1 MIVLVG
7 DHGWSL
13 SEHGLWAKHSNFEVA
28 LRVPLIISSPEFE
41 KNKKTNSVAELI
53 DLYPTLCELSS
64 GEKPK
69 HLQGNSLV
77 ESMSFPSKIFKT
89 HALSR
94 WQKGDTF
101 IKDKLFYTE
110 WNLPNRK
117 IKMLYDHS
125 VDPSETI
132 NLANLTR
139 YNDIVNSLGIEL
151 KQFKKIIQM
160 NNIKYFY
167 LTFILLSVN
176 LFGQNDSISE
186 TENRPNIVFIMSDD
200 HAVSA
205 VSAYNDWLAKIAPT
219 PNIDRIA
226 ENGMLM
232 NRVFNTNSICG
243 PSRASILTGKY
254 SHVNGFFK
262 NEKGGDFDGTQITF
276 PKILQRFGYET
287 AVIGKWHL
295 GTAPTGFDYSKVMI
309 NWGGQGTYFNPV
321 FLENGKDTI
330 VEKNR
335 HSTAQVAYDAINW
348 LEKSRDKSKP
358 FMLMYQFK
366 APHRPWEPAKE
377 FKSLFKDGDLPHPE
391 NFNDEY
397 VGREAAKK
405 QWMEIENH
413 MNRRDL
419 KIPAPKGLSKL
430 ELNKYYT
437 YGNKGEFWTPNDSLK
452 GKELKN
458 WKFQRYI
465 KDYLRCVAGVD
476 KAVGQMLDY
485 LEENKLMDNTIII
498 YTSDQGFYLGEHGWF
513 DKRWMYEE
521 SFRMPFVI
529 SYPKVIKPKT
539 TNSNLLL
546 NIDFAP
552 TLLDLA
558 EIDIPK
564 DIQGTSFVPQLKLN
578 NDNVRDAIYYHYY
591 EYPKWH
597 MVEPHYGIRTKRFKL
612 IHFYYSM
619 DEWELYDLDKDPNE
633 MNNLY
638 KNPMYKTLIKKL
650 KIKLKELQKEF
661 NDDMSLKE
669 MREMTDVVIERVYN
683 EDNLKTR

>member
-1 MIVLVG
+1 MKLLIYF
-7 DHGWSL
+7 SIY
-13 SEHGLWAKHSNFEVA
+13 
-28 LRVPLIISSPEFE
+28 LIIPINLFSQS
-41 KNKKTNSVAELI
+41 
-53 DLYPTLCELSS
+53 
-64 GEKPK
+64 
-69 HLQGNSLV
+69 
-77 ESMSFPSKIFKT
+77 
-89 HALSR
+89 
-94 WQKGDTF
+94 
-101 IKDKLFYTE
+101 IKDS
-110 WNLPNRK
+110 
-117 IKMLYDHS
+117 I
-125 VDPSETI
+125 
-132 NLANLTR
+132 
-139 YNDIVNSLGIEL
+139 IE
-151 KQFKKIIQM
+151 
-160 NNIKYFY
+160 
-167 LTFILLSVN
+167 
-176 LFGQNDSISE
+176 G
-186 TENRPNIVFIMSDD
+186 RPNIVFIMSDD

-205 VSAYNDWLAKIAPT
+205 VSAYNDWLSQIAPT

-226 ENGMLM
+226 DNGMLM
-232 NRVFNTNSICG
+232 NKVFNTNSICG

-262 NEKGGDFDGTQITF
+262 NEKGGDFDGSQMTF
-276 PKILQRFGYET
+276 PKLFQESGYQT

-295 GTAPTGFDYSKVMI
+295 GTTPTGFDYSKVMI

-330 VEKNR
+330 VERNR
-335 HSTAQVAYDAINW
+335 HSTAQVAHDAINW
-348 LEKSRDKSKP
+348 LDNDRDKNKP

-377 FKSLFKDGDLPHPE
+377 FKTLFKDGDLPHPR
-391 NFNDEY
+391 NFNDDY
-397 VGREAAKK
+397 NGRKAAKN

-430 ELNKYYT
+430 ELNKYYV
-437 YGNKGEFWTPNDSLK
+437 YGNKGEFWSPNDTLT
-452 GKELKN
+452 GKDLKN
-458 WKFQRYI
+458 WKYQRYI

-485 LEENKLMDNTIII
+485 LEENNLLNNTIVV

-521 SFRMPFVI
+521 SFRMPFLI
-529 SYPKVIKPKT
+529 SYPKLIKPKT
-539 TNSNLLL
+539 YNSNLLL

-558 EIDIPK
+558 GIAVPESM
-564 DIQGTSFVPQLKLN
+564 QGTSFAPQLELN
-578 NDNVRDAIYYHYY
+578 NLDVRDAIYYHYY

-638 KNPMYKTLIKKL
+638 NNLNYKSLIKKL
-650 KIKLKELQKEF
+650 KNKLKSLQKEYK
-661 NDDMSLKE
+661 DDMSLDE
-669 MREMTDVVIERVYN
+669 MRKMTDVVIERIYN
-683 EDNLKTR
+683 EENLKTR